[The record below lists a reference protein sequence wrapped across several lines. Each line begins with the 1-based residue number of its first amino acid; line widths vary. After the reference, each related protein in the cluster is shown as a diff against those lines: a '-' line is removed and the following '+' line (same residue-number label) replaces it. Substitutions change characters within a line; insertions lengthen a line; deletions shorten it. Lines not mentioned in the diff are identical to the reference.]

1 MPVLFRS
8 LSTVF
13 TLFGL
18 LSACAALTGCGVD
31 LQSLDQPQVLPGHL
45 IRGNVH
51 GGVYPIQNA
60 TVRLMETQS
69 NGYGGAAKQLLQ
81 TTSDAGG
88 FFTFPDTGWSCDS
101 NQFAYITVTSGHT
114 DTNATNNNVGQ
125 IGVIGNCG
133 KVLSTVAQIDA
144 VNVYVSELSTIAA
157 AYALRGFITV
167 DDTYAGTGGQMINIS
182 APVNNNASA
191 GACVYYTPT
200 TCIAAG
206 LSHGFENAYNLV
218 DSVSFD
224 GHLPSGAARSTTPT
238 NQYGYVPQSLIN
250 TLANV
255 LQSCVDSPGGVVAS
269 PLTYLPG
276 GPGSTHCGDL
286 FFWAT
291 PPGGTAPT
299 NTLEVALN
307 MAQYPTNNAA
317 ALYALQPRAV
327 FFTPTLTAPPHDLSL
342 SIFYLTQGFGAQA
355 GNLVNPVALALDA
368 NDDAFIV
375 ATAAA
380 TGNTQTGVLGLAT
393 NGAVL
398 FSGPVSNLYLTPSA
412 IATDALNNIWIT
424 NNSPGLN
431 GAVLK
436 VSPATG
442 AIATGTLLP
451 SASGVAVDRQN
462 NVWVSLNSLLTSS
475 IERFNSG
482 SLTGG
487 TINPALQQNIL
498 GATLGSL
505 TIDSNQNIWTVN
517 NSGQPS
523 AAVTL
528 VNTAA
533 ANAAPLYL
541 NGLVSKSLS
550 GSGGVGGSSNS
561 AGQMFFPLSSRV
573 DGAIFQTGLVVN
585 NKGSFS
591 NNAFSFAQPQQSEV
605 DGAGKLF
612 WTDFSPAGMLY
623 QFTPAA
629 DGTYSAGSVQAVMP
643 CYPVNGS
650 CYLPAVSNLRATQ
663 VDSTGALW
671 YLADGTFNGAPLGLV
686 VQTLGIGTPTWPQLS
701 LGAPG
706 VRPQ

>member
-1 MPVLFRS
+1 MPDLFRFRF
-8 LSTVF
+8 VF
-13 TLFGL
+13 LTLFGL
-18 LSACAALTGCGVD
+18 LLGSMPLTGCGVVT
-31 LQSLDQPQVLPGHL
+31 QSADATQILPGHL

-60 TVRLMETQS
+60 TVRLMETQT

-144 VNVYVSELSTIAA
+144 VQVYVSELSTIAA

-167 DDTYAGTGGQMINIS
+167 DDTYAGAGGQIINIS
-182 APVNNNASA
+182 APAANNAAA

-206 LSHGFENAYNLV
+206 LAHGFENAYNLV
-218 DSVSFD
+218 DSVNF
-224 GHLPSGAARSTTPT
+224 GGQLPSGAARTTTPT

-250 TLANV
+250 TLANI
-255 LQSCVDSPGGVVAS
+255 LQSCVDSPGGVVMNAA
-269 PLTYLPG
+269 TYLPG
-276 GPGSTHCGDL
+276 APGSTHCGDL

-291 PPGGTAPT
+291 PPGGIAPT

-307 MAQYPTNNAA
+307 MAQYPSNNAA
-317 ALYALQPRAV
+317 QLYALQPRAV
-327 FFTPTLTAPPHDLSL
+327 FFSPTLNTPPHDLSL
-342 SIFYLTQGFGAQA
+342 SVFYLTQGFGAQS

-375 ATAAA
+375 ATAAGN
-380 TGNTQTGVLGLAT
+380 GNTQTAILGIST

-398 FSGPVSNLYLTPSA
+398 FAGPVSNQYLNPSS
-412 IATDALNNIWIT
+412 IATDALNNIWVT

-442 AIATGTLLP
+442 SITTGTLLP
-451 SASGVAVDRQN
+451 AAAGVAVDRQN

-475 IERFNSG
+475 IERFNAG

-487 TINPALQQNIL
+487 TVNPALQQNLL
-498 GATLGSL
+498 GATLSGL
-505 TIDSNQNIWTVN
+505 NIDVNQNVWTVN

-523 AAVTL
+523 AAVMLPNTGTATAPVY
-528 VNTAA
+528 VNA
-533 ANAAPLYL
+533 LL
-541 NGLVSKSLS
+541 SKPLS
-550 GSGGVGGSSNS
+550 GSAGTGGASNRT
-561 AGQMFFPLSSRV
+561 GQMFFPLNSRV
-573 DGAIFQTGLVVN
+573 DGALYQSGLTVN

-591 NNAFSFAQPQQSEV
+591 SSAYTFAQPQQSEV
-605 DGAGKLF
+605 DGAGNVF
-612 WTDFSPAGMLY
+612 WTDFEPAGMVY
-623 QFTPAA
+623 QFIPSA
-629 DGTYSAGSVQAVMP
+629 DGTYNAGSLQAVMP
-643 CYPVNGS
+643 CYPVNGA
-650 CYLPAVSNLRATQ
+650 CYLPAVANLRSMQ

-671 YLADGTFNGAPLGLV
+671 YLADGSFNGSPLGVV
-686 VQTLGIGTPTWPQLS
+686 VQTMGFGAPTWPQLS

>member
-1 MPVLFRS
+1 MPNNLRFPFAVL
-8 LSTVF
+8 VF
-13 TLFGL
+13 FAL
-18 LSACAALTGCGVD
+18 LPVCGVITGCGMD
-31 LQSLDQPQVLPGHL
+31 LGSVQEPQVLPGHL

-60 TVRLMETQS
+60 TVRLMETQT

-114 DTNATNNNVGQ
+114 ATNATNNNVGQ
-125 IGVIGNCG
+125 IGIIGNCG

-144 VNVYVSELSTIAA
+144 VQVYVSELSTIAA

-167 DDTYAGTGGQMINIS
+167 DDTNASGGGQIINIS
-182 APVNNNASA
+182 APAANNAAA
-191 GACVYYTPT
+191 GACVYYAPT

-206 LSHGFENAYNLV
+206 LAHGFENAFNLV
-218 DSVSFD
+218 DSVNFGGD
-224 GHLPSGAARSTTPT
+224 LPSGAARTTTPT
-238 NQYGYVPQSLIN
+238 NQYGYVPQSVIN
-250 TLANV
+250 TLANI
-255 LQSCVDSPGGVVAS
+255 LQSCVDSPGGGVPN
-269 PLTYLPG
+269 PLTYMPG
-276 GPGSTHCGDL
+276 APGSTHCGDL

-291 PPGGTAPT
+291 PPGGVAPT

-307 MAQYPTNNAA
+307 MAQYPSNNAA
-317 ALYALQPRAV
+317 QLYALQPRAV
-327 FFTPTLTAPPHDLSL
+327 FFTPTLNAPPHDLSV
-342 SIFYLTQGFGAQA
+342 SVFYLTQGFGASA

-375 ATAAA
+375 ATAAG
-380 TGNTQTGVLGLAT
+380 TGNTQTAILGIST

-398 FSGPVSNLYLTPSA
+398 FAGPVSSQYLNPSA
-412 IATDALNNIWIT
+412 IATDALNNIWVT

-442 AIATGTLLP
+442 SITTGTLLP
-451 SASGVAVDRQN
+451 AAAGLTVDRQN

-475 IERFNSG
+475 IERFNAG

-487 TINPALQQNIL
+487 TVNPTLQQDLL
-498 GATLGSL
+498 GATLSGLS
-505 TIDSNQNIWTVN
+505 IDANQNLWTVN

-523 AAVTL
+523 AAVML
-528 VNTAA
+528 PNTGSST
-533 ANAAPLYL
+533 APLYVNAL
-541 NGLVSKSLS
+541 MSKALS
-550 GSGGVGGSSNS
+550 GSAGTGGASNRT
-561 AGQMFFPLSSRV
+561 GQMFFPLNSRV
-573 DGAIFQTGLVVN
+573 DSALYQSGLTVN
-585 NKGSFS
+585 NKGTFS
-591 NNAFSFAQPQQSEV
+591 NTAYSFAQPQQSEV
-605 DGAGKLF
+605 DGAGNLF
-612 WTDFSPAGMLY
+612 WTDLEAAGLLY
-623 QFTPAA
+623 QFTPGA
-629 DGTYSAGSVQAVMP
+629 DGTFGAGTVQSVLP
-643 CYPVNGS
+643 CYPVNGV
-650 CYLPAVSNLRATQ
+650 CYLPAVSNLRSMQ

-671 YLADGTFNGAPLGLV
+671 YLADGYFKGSPLGV
-686 VQTLGIGTPTWPQLS
+686 VIQTMGFGTPTWPQLS